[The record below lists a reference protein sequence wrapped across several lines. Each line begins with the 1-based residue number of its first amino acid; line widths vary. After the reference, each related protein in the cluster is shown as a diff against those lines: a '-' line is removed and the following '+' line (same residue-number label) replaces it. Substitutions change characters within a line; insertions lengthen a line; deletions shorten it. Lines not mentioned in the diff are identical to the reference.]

1 MSDYEI
7 KVVATVL
14 QYPEA
19 MKHAIDLKPHHF
31 SNQDLGELW
40 QAILFQFQGNMG
52 WDAVVINKLTSN
64 KHQRRIASLLAEQA
78 AYDTKGAV
86 VEVLDAYHAHE
97 LELAAHAQLKAIE
110 EGKPTSEVIT
120 IAQNAIDNAARNTS
134 LKFKTGRDLCIEILD
149 DLNTDVKPRSTGLPL
164 LDEAMNGGMYPGEMY
179 GLGGRKKTG
188 KTMFA
193 GTLSYNLSKQ
203 GAKHLYIASEM
214 GSKKIHQRIL
224 ARHLNI
230 FPSAYKTGYAERPHV
245 MSEIAYAA
253 QHMPDSCL
261 FLDAPGITIEGIKQA
276 VAVAVLKHG
285 IEGFIVDY
293 WQLIGGQGKMG
304 KTEHQDHTSQELANI
319 AAHFNIW
326 NWTLSQI
333 NQDGNT
339 RGGEG
344 IRNACT
350 MMFEAHRPDKT
361 RPEIWFEMMET
372 RNTDWV
378 NIGDEDNPALMI
390 DSKGP
395 YFRQINQGEDY
406 ARALEQERR

>member
-1 MSDYEI
+1 MSDAEFY
-7 KVVATVL
+7 VLGSVL

-19 MKHAIDLKPHHF
+19 MKMAIELEPEHF
-31 SNQDLGELW
+31 TYEDYAELW
-40 QAILFQFQGNMG
+40 RAILKRFRENET
-52 WDAVVINKLTSN
+52 WNAVIINQSTGG
-64 KHQRRIASLLAEQA
+64 KHQRLIASLVADSSI
-78 AYDTKGAV
+78 YDLRGG
-86 VEVLDAYHAHE
+86 VEAIMDRHHCKN

-110 EGKPTSEVIT
+110 EGKSSAEVAK
-120 IAQNAIDNAARNTS
+120 IARDALDNASKHSGLR
-134 LKFKTGRDLCIEILD
+134 FKTGHDLCLEILE
-149 DLNTDVKPRSTGLPL
+149 DLKSDVRPRSTGIPL
-164 LDEAMNGGMYPGEMY
+164 LDQAMNGGMYPGEMY

-214 GSKKIHQRIL
+214 GAKKIHQRIL

-230 FPSAYKTGYAERPHV
+230 FPSAYNSGYAEQPRI
-245 MSEIAYAA
+245 MTEIAYAST
-253 QHMPDSCL
+253 HMPDSCL
-261 FLDAPGITIEGIKQA
+261 FLDAPGITIDGIKQA
-276 VAVAVLKHG
+276 VAVGVLKHG

-304 KTEHQDHTSQELANI
+304 KTEHQDYTAQQLADI

-372 RNTDWV
+372 RNTDWC
-378 NIGDEDNPALMI
+378 NIGSEEEPALMI
-390 DSKGP
+390 DPKGP
-395 YFRQINQGEDY
+395 YFKQLSEHFYG
-406 ARALEQERR
+406 

>member
-1 MSDYEI
+1 MNDAEFY
-7 KVVATVL
+7 VVGAVL

-19 MKHAIDLKPHHF
+19 MKMAIELEPVHF
-31 SNQDLGELW
+31 TDPALADVW
-40 QAILFQFQGNMG
+40 WAILKRFQAGEVWG
-52 WDAVVINKLTSN
+52 PVIINQATEG
-64 KHQRRIASLLAEQA
+64 KHQRLIAALVSESSV
-78 AYDTKGAV
+78 YDVRGG
-86 VEVLDAYHAHE
+86 VESIMDRHHTRN
-97 LELAAHAQLKAIE
+97 LEAAAHAQLQAIE
-110 EGKPTSEVIT
+110 EGKSSTEVAK
-120 IAQNAIDNAARNTS
+120 IARDALDHASKHSGLR
-134 LKFKTGRDLCIEILD
+134 FKTGHELCLEILD
-149 DLNTDVKPRSTGLPL
+149 DLKSDVKPRSTGIPL
-164 LDEAMNGGMYPGEMY
+164 LDEAMGGGMFPGEMY

-224 ARHLNI
+224 ARHLNM
-230 FPSAYKTGYAERPHV
+230 FPSAYKSGYAEQPRV
-245 MSEIAYAA
+245 MTEIAYASSR
-253 QHMPDSCL
+253 MPDSCL
-261 FLDAPGITIEGIKQA
+261 FLDAPGITMDGIKQA

-285 IEGFIVDY
+285 IEGFIMDY

-304 KTEHQDHTSQELANI
+304 KTEHQDYTAQELANV

-361 RPEIWFEMMET
+361 RPEVWFEMMET
-372 RNTDWV
+372 RNTDWC
-378 NIGDEDNPALMI
+378 NIGSEEQPALMI
-390 DSKGP
+390 DAKGP
-395 YFRQINQGEDY
+395 YFRQLTDGDRFAQYE
-406 ARALEQERR
+406 